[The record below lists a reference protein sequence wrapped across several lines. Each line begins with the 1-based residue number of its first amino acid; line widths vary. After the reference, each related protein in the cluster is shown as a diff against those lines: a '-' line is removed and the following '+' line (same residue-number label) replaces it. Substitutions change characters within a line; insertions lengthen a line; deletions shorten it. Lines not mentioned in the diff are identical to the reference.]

1 MLFLFSGAACGFASM
16 NVDPL
21 CDACNLDAKHI
32 KIGGSPGS
40 YSDLTPAGQEIMKR
54 CIFTV
59 FEECLADGLG
69 ENSFCS
75 TVVSESARLGWTD
88 ADDLEHDKV
97 VECALTSTVARYI
110 VASLLSPPPSYKP
123 HNSLTTVDST
133 VSSDSREIR

>member
-54 CIFTV
+54 CVFTV
-59 FEECLADGLG
+59 FEECVADGLG

-75 TVVSESARLGWTD
+75 TILSESAVLGWTEATD
-88 ADDLEHDKV
+88 HDHEKV
-97 VECALTSTVARYI
+97 VECALTSTAPI
-110 VASLLSPPPSYKP
+110 ASLL
-123 HNSLTTVDST
+123 
-133 VSSDSREIR
+133 